1 MSNFIGLDLG
11 SSAVKAVL
19 MQHDGKILD
28 VRNQEIAF
36 LHHVDPEVLEIDSHY
51 YYDTIFQ
58 LIKDLGRQ
66 VDAVDSISWVT
77 AGGSIVLFDEDQN
90 QLTPIVSWMDKR
102 SLRTAAKLD
111 SYGIT
116 HTDFYQK
123 VGWPFSPIFPLAK
136 LIWIKEEYPEIFS
149 RIDRVCMTNDFLGL
163 KLTDSWFIDESTA
176 ATLNFYDQ
184 EQKTLNE
191 YFVKSIGLSNGN
203 FPRIVK
209 VGVPYGDISSIG
221 IESTNLQKTTRI
233 IVGSFDHPGAA
244 RAVGLHSRNQL
255 LLSCGTSWVIC
266 RILPDRNFGLE
277 NGCLI
282 DPYTSSEDGG
292 SWFGMVSV
300 SKLGMVFNRWATIVS
315 LVAIGS
321 ESRNR
326 FKDIDILAVNCDPA
340 DVIPVI
346 DILEESPS
354 EGYISNLFHDFS
366 ANQVARSLLESVVF
380 CIKRRMIEK
389 CIDLDSYDEV
399 FLAGGPAESDLW
411 PQIIADVLQKTVK
424 VTYGKYAG
432 AVGAAR
438 IAAAGIGVV
447 IETTG
452 VGKVCLPNADIQ
464 AAVDVRFRAFLK
476 K

>member
-28 VRNQEIAF
+28 VRNREISF
-36 LHHVDPEVLEIDSHY
+36 LPHVDPEVLEIDSNY

-58 LIKDLGRQ
+58 IIKDLGSQ

-77 AGGSIVLFDEDQN
+77 AGGSIILFDGDQN

-116 HTDFYQK
+116 QTDYYQK
-123 VGWPFSPIFPLAK
+123 VGWPFSPNFPLGK
-136 LIWIKEEYPEIFS
+136 LIWLKEEYPGIFS

-163 KLTDSWFIDESTA
+163 KLTNSWFIDESTA
-176 ATLNFYDQ
+176 ATMNFYDQ

-191 YFVKSIGLSNGN
+191 YFVKSVGLSNRN
-203 FPRIVK
+203 FPQMLK
-209 VGVPYGDISSIG
+209 VGATYGDISTIG
-221 IESTNLQKTTRI
+221 IESTDLQKTTRI

-244 RAVGLHSRNQL
+244 RAVGLHRKNQL

-266 RILPDRNFGLE
+266 RILPDRNYGLE

-315 LVAIGS
+315 LVAIGA

-326 FKDIDILAVNCDPA
+326 FKDVDTLAEDCDPA
-340 DVIPVI
+340 DAIPVI
-346 DILEESPS
+346 DILEESPT
-354 EGYISNLFHDFS
+354 EEYISYLVHKFTAKH
-366 ANQVARSLLESVVF
+366 VARSLLESVVF

-399 FLAGGPAESDLW
+399 FLAGGPAESDIW

-438 IAAAGIGVV
+438 IAASGIGVV
-447 IETTG
+447 IEPTG
-452 VGKVCLPNADIQ
+452 VGKICLPNVDIQ
-464 AAVDVRFRAFLK
+464 AAVDVRFRVFLEK
-476 K
+476 